1 MFFIQAATTLVI
13 LFVYVVTL
21 LTPIFCPKLQETDT
35 IEHETETDNEH
46 TVESDIQ
53 DLHGA

>member
-21 LTPIFCPKLQETDT
+21 LTPIFCPKLEQTDT
-35 IEHETETDNEH
+35 IEHETETDEQI
-46 TVESDIQ
+46 VESDIQ